1 MSKLGNKNYSHIS
14 QMVLD
19 VVYCWQSFAVE
30 KLFELTNFYS
40 TDNLESIDI
49 YASSKNIYSIKFTKE
64 KEEFIINIFKKVN
77 INDEFSRR
85 NLFLICNLKD
95 LHNNL
100 NEIDYKYFIKIANDF
115 NEEIKRLNKDKI
127 NCLNILNDLKNF
139 NKNQRY
145 VNELLIELK
154 K

>member
-115 NEEIKRLNKDKI
+115 N
-127 NCLNILNDLKNF
+127 
-139 NKNQRY
+139 
-145 VNELLIELK
+145 
-154 K
+154 